1 MSRKSTQNS
10 VGGPALARSEAIG
23 GQNPTK
29 TDRIQSEGVKATFE
43 GRYGP
48 MSPSLKSAI
57 FRANPIAFVLV
68 ALFAAS
74 ILTGCSGTGVGPQ
87 DDPTAGHAVDLAAV
101 QAQRALAPDEPY
113 WSFLQAEE
121 YWRRNQPDLARA
133 HLDTAL
139 TINPDYGPA
148 AALLSRIEF
157 EAGQYETAVA
167 LLREFIA
174 RNPDAPDPLRVALA
188 LNLQALAE
196 PERSA
201 EILAACHDQSGSVR
215 TAQAFVQLQ
224 GAGFESSLPVVR
236 AVVEANPNSAA
247 NHNNH
252 GIALLYAGQPA
263 EARAAFL
270 RALEIDPD
278 LPGGLY
284 NLAIVENFYF
294 FDRAAGQDYF
304 QRYQTAM
311 GNRPAAD
318 PDDLGAILANPTGA
332 QALLTSTE
340 AAND

>member
-1 MSRKSTQNS
+1 M
-10 VGGPALARSEAIG
+10 A
-23 GQNPTK
+23 
-29 TDRIQSEGVKATFE
+29 FE
-43 GRYGP
+43 GRYGQ
-48 MSPSLKSAI
+48 MRASLKNALHGS
-57 FRANPIAFVLV
+57 RTIAFVLA

-74 ILTGCSGTGVGPQ
+74 ILSGCSGTGAGPQ
-87 DDPTAGHAVDLAAV
+87 DDPTAGHRVDLAAA

-113 WSFLQAEE
+113 WSFVQGKEF
-121 YWRRNQPDLARA
+121 WRQGQLDVARA

-139 TINPDYGPA
+139 TTDPDYAPA

-157 EAGQYETAVA
+157 EAGQYEMAA
-167 LLREFIA
+167 ELLGGFIA

-201 EILAACHDQSGSVR
+201 EILAACADQSGSVR
-215 TAQAFVQLQ
+215 TAQAYVQLQ
-224 GAGFESSLPVVR
+224 GADFESSLPAVQ

-252 GIALLYAGQPA
+252 GIALLYSGQPE

-270 RALEIDPD
+270 RALKIDPD

-304 QRYQTAM
+304 KRYQTAM

-318 PDDLGAILANPTGA
+318 PDDLGAILANPVGV

-340 AAND
+340 AADD